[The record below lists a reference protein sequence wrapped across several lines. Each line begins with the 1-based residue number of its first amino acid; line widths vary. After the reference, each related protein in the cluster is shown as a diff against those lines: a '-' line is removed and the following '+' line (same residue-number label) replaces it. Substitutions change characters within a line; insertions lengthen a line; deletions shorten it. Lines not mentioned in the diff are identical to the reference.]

1 MKKLLVISLLI
12 CVFADGFSQK
22 PDGSLPRKSYF
33 FNVFSHKGKKFND
46 SGTYRVTPEE
56 IALTKTLKSKEVNLV
71 ILDRKRVIPLDSIPQ
86 NTPFVVNNVLT
97 INRNF
102 LKYIP
107 DYEIVH
113 VRKDKVNGF
122 VAPRA
127 GDFKKSETMV
137 KSIYEVNPKAL
148 VYQGHTILPKDFF
161 LIDEKTFQSQRYS
174 CSIDTPIWDYLF
186 SPSSAKSTKP
196 VYVVDGRIQ
205 MDGFEIGNTPENE
218 IKTIEIFDAE
228 DGVRYFGRKGSNGVV
243 AIATKN
249 FTGELLPKFRNIRI
263 IEEVEYEMGR
273 WKKTSD
279 TTVEDI
285 NAYWNYRKATFSQNG
300 PVYMIG
306 GNEENAQVN
315 RKTIE
320 MTRVIGIE
328 IKRDNRRIIIDKNK
342 VNMDTI
348 STYLERLEM
357 VSEDF
362 IQQDTILIKL
372 GERPGVVSINTQ
384 IDDVYY
390 NLSTMRNGGKIPTKN
405 SNRIPIYIVDNQE
418 ITAEK
423 LKEFKS
429 KELEFVESLE
439 GCDAISKYGK
449 RGEYG
454 VVIYRKKK

>member
-1 MKKLLVISLLI
+1 MKKLRLIALLI
-12 CVFADGFSQK
+12 FVVTKGFSQE
-22 PDGSLPRKSYF
+22 PDILVLGKTNY
-33 FNVFSHKGKKFND
+33 FNVFYHKGKMFSDTGAYK
-46 SGTYRVTPEE
+46 VTVKESV
-56 IALTKTLKSKEVNLV
+56 LRKNLKSRIVSFSNINV
-71 ILDRKRVIPLDSIPQ
+71 QRIIPLDSVPE
-86 NTPFVVNNVLT
+86 NASFSVNNSLVIDHNL
-97 INRNF
+97 
-102 LKYIP
+102 LKYVP
-107 DYEIVH
+107 NYEVVH
-113 VRKDKVNGF
+113 VRKTRYEGF
-122 VAPRA
+122 VLPKAN
-127 GDFKKSETMV
+127 DFKNDEIIV
-137 KSIYEVNPKAL
+137 KGIYETEPKVL
-148 VYQGHTILPKDFF
+148 IYQGHTVVPRDFF
-161 LIDEKTFQSQRYS
+161 LINEKTFQSQRYS
-174 CSIDTPIWDYLF
+174 CSIDTPIWDYLYNQPSTT
-186 SPSSAKSTKP
+186 SPKP
-196 VYVVDGRIQ
+196 VYILDGRIQ
-205 MDGFEIGNTPENE
+205 AEGFDCGDTPENE

-228 DGVRYFGRKGSNGVV
+228 DGERYFGRKGSNGVV

-249 FTGELLPKFRNIRI
+249 FTGDMLPKFRNIRI
-263 IEEVEYEMGR
+263 IGETEYEMGR

-320 MTRVIGIE
+320 MTRVLGIE

-372 GERPGVVSINTQ
+372 GVRPEIVSINTQ
-384 IDDVYY
+384 IDGVYY
-390 NLSTMRNGGKIPTKN
+390 NLLTMRNGGKIPTKN
-405 SNRIPIYIVDNQE
+405 SNRIPIYIDDNQE

-429 KELEFVESLE
+429 KELEFIESLE

-449 RGEYG
+449 RAEFG
-454 VVIYRKKK
+454 VVIYRKR